1 MTQEKW
7 NTYLHTWKSKIF
19 TARNAKIAVTAIVI
33 CAVAG
38 GGGAWYHHQQ
48 KQAYKEKKIQAM
60 SQMIEAQAQAQNLTL
75 IPEEKAR
82 ALAAQAIR
90 KDESSLSFSRISL
103 IDLEGSKHEKGEDR
117 HKEKDKKDKKD
128 RDKKQDRDR
137 EKGRTPAPGTAR
149 PDDTAGAT
157 GKGTAPDTRPAP
169 DVQPAA
175 TAPAA
180 PATPAATAFHPV
192 YQIRASDG
200 DIHYHILIDAVSGD
214 ILASRIA

>member
-60 SQMIEAQAQAQNLTL
+60 SQMIEAQAQNMTL

-82 ALAAQAIR
+82 ALAAQAIG

-128 RDKKQDRDR
+128 RDKKQDRERDKDR
-137 EKGRTPAPGTAR
+137 IQAPGTAR
-149 PDDTAGAT
+149 PDGTAGAT
-157 GKGTAPDTRPAP
+157 GKGTAPDAQPAP
-169 DVQPAA
+169 DTQP
-175 TAPAA
+175 TSPAPAA
-180 PATPAATAFHPV
+180 PAAPAATAFHPV

>member
-33 CAVAG
+33 CTVAG
-38 GGGAWYHHQQ
+38 SGGAWYHHQQ
-48 KQAYKEKKIQAM
+48 KQAYKEKKIQAI
-60 SQMIEAQAQAQNLTL
+60 SQMIEAQAQNLTL

-82 ALAAQAIR
+82 ALAAQAIG

-117 HKEKDKKDKKD
+117 HKEKDKKDKKY
-128 RDKKQDRDR
+128 RDKKQDR
-137 EKGRTPAPGTAR
+137 EKDRTPAPGTAR

>member
-19 TARNAKIAVTAIVI
+19 TARNAKIAVI
-33 CAVAG
+33 AG
-38 GGGAWYHHQQ
+38 SGGAWYHHQQ
-48 KQAYKEKKIQAM
+48 KQAYKEKKIQAI

-82 ALAAQAIR
+82 ALAAQAIG

-117 HKEKDKKDKKD
+117 HKEKDKKDKKY
-128 RDKKQDRDR
+128 RDKKQDR
-137 EKGRTPAPGTAR
+137 EKDRTPAPGTAR

-200 DIHYHILIDAVSGD
+200 DIHYHILIDTVSGD

>member
-38 GGGAWYHHQQ
+38 SGGAWYHHQQ

-82 ALAAQAIR
+82 ALAAQAIG

-128 RDKKQDRDR
+128 RDKKQDR
-137 EKGRTPAPGTAR
+137 EKAPPLTPGLHRTSSLQQLHRLHQPPR
-149 PDDTAGAT
+149 LPRRSILSIRSVLPMAT
-157 GKGTAPDTRPAP
+157 STT
-169 DVQPAA
+169 
-175 TAPAA
+175 T
-180 PATPAATAFHPV
+180 
-192 YQIRASDG
+192 S
-200 DIHYHILIDAVSGD
+200 L
-214 ILASRIA
+214 

>member
-33 CAVAG
+33 CTVAG
-38 GGGAWYHHQQ
+38 SGGAWYHHQQ
-48 KQAYKEKKIQAM
+48 KQAYKEKKIQAI
-60 SQMIEAQAQAQNLTL
+60 SQMIEAQAQNLTL

-82 ALAAQAIR
+82 ALAAQAIG

-117 HKEKDKKDKKD
+117 HKEKDKKDKKY
-128 RDKKQDRDR
+128 RDKKQDR
-137 EKGRTPAPGTAR
+137 EKDRTPAPGTAR

-169 DVQPAA
+169 DGQPAA

>member
-82 ALAAQAIR
+82 ALAAQAIG

-103 IDLEGSKHEKGEDR
+103 IDLEGSKHEKGES
-117 HKEKDKKDKKD
+117 KDAWD
-128 RDKKQDRDR
+128 
-137 EKGRTPAPGTAR
+137 
-149 PDDTAGAT
+149 
-157 GKGTAPDTRPAP
+157 
-169 DVQPAA
+169 
-175 TAPAA
+175 
-180 PATPAATAFHPV
+180 
-192 YQIRASDG
+192 
-200 DIHYHILIDAVSGD
+200 
-214 ILASRIA
+214 

>member
-38 GGGAWYHHQQ
+38 SGGAWYHHQQ

-82 ALAAQAIR
+82 ALAAQAIG

-128 RDKKQDRDR
+128 RDKKQDR
-137 EKGRTPAPGTAR
+137 EKDRTPAPGTAR

-169 DVQPAA
+169 
-175 TAPAA
+175 AA
-180 PATPAATAFHPV
+180 PATPAATTFHPV